1 MTHAYG
7 EPSYWDQR
15 YQSDPGTFDW
25 YQKYPSLAPL
35 FDRYLLRHHRL
46 LLVGC
51 GNSGILTLHP
61 VFLLGSTHICH
72 RFERIHLR
80 NKLISGWTLRPSS
93 PDPVLRISRFATK
106 DDRMGFPGE
115 RTRISNASFARAPRS
130 IIRRRASKKRRLGAR
145 PCSDV
150 ERFGR
155 APALSQA
162 LVRSSALVGSI
173 KPTNAAI
180 SSEVNLNLL
189 PHESRLCCQH
199 LTVAVAA
206 VFIAVAVVAIH
217 HRRYCWPSSLLF
229 AAVAKNEV
237 RMFTRFLSW
246 TSRYM

>member
-93 PDPVLRISRFATK
+93 PDPVLRTLDSLMVLSCSVDMMQCKMQLRCYW
-106 DDRMGFPGE
+106 
-115 RTRISNASFARAPRS
+115 
-130 IIRRRASKKRRLGAR
+130 RLTGKI
-145 PCSDV
+145 V
-150 ERFGR
+150 
-155 APALSQA
+155 
-162 LVRSSALVGSI
+162 
-173 KPTNAAI
+173 
-180 SSEVNLNLL
+180 
-189 PHESRLCCQH
+189 
-199 LTVAVAA
+199 
-206 VFIAVAVVAIH
+206 
-217 HRRYCWPSSLLF
+217 
-229 AAVAKNEV
+229 
-237 RMFTRFLSW
+237 
-246 TSRYM
+246 